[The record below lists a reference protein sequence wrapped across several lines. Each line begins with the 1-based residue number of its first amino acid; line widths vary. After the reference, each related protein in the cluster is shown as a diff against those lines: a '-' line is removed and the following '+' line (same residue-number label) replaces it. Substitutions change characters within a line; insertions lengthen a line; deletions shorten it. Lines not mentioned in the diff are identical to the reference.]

1 MANYQNDF
9 DAKNA
14 IKEVADANDGI
25 AFDNKLKAS
34 ICRSADVQKE
44 IKNLVW
50 QAAKDKFFWFIGALV
65 LLLASNFLIGIVQE
79 LGRRIATR

>member
-1 MANYQNDF
+1 MANNQNDF

-14 IKEVADANDGI
+14 IKEVADANDGV

-44 IKNLVW
+44 IKGLVW
-50 QAAKDKFFWFIGALV
+50 QAVKDKFLWFVGALI
-65 LLLASNFLIGIVQE
+65 LLLASNFLIGMAQTWGSYLV
-79 LGRRIATR
+79 TK